1 MPELKP
7 AYLIHGDDHGAIAER
22 RAGLQ
27 ALALKQGDAG
37 SVEALAGDA
46 ATPAGVAQALAAMT
60 FAIGQRVIV
69 VDGVERWKQAEV
81 EQHLVPAL
89 KEMPPDTTVAL
100 FAREEGRTKAP
111 AGVHAAVKAAKGQIV
126 EQGTVKPWELPKWA
140 REQAARLGL
149 GARPG
154 GGEGAGRAGG
164 GAPAADPARA
174 REAGARTR
182 GCNGPRRLHRGH
194 AATGRDACQRH
205 CWDAAK
211 PIRVSAQL
219 IEERAAHSAERRVFV
234 LADALVGGDAREATL
249 TYLRLRRQGERLGG
263 LGYLMASRVRE
274 ALAVA
279 LRLQAGESA
288 AEVKRTLRM
297 PSRAAER
304 FVADVARIADPE
316 RLRAALGVLADLELD
331 TRGGAELRAARSR
344 LSGLDEDTLALRCDR
359 GRSPVRRRSGL
370 AGEHARGAALLAIAG
385 VAMQR
390 AALDGGVDA
399 AHQRAV
405 LGLGGLYIAAL
416 HRRFQAPEERLDRGG
431 VEAVLQ
437 ALALGAQDPLLL

>member
-27 ALALKQGDAG
+27 TLALKQGDAG
-37 SVEALAGDA
+37 SLEALAGDA

-60 FAIGQRVIV
+60 FAIGRRVIV

-81 EQHLVPAL
+81 EQHLLPAL

-111 AGVHAAVKAAKGQIV
+111 AAVHAAVKAAKGQIV
-126 EQGTVKPWELPKWA
+126 QQGTVKPWELPKWA

-149 GARPG
+149 ALDQAAAKALVAQV
-154 GGEGAGRAGG
+154 GERQQRILRELEKLALEVDVVAG
-164 GAPAADPARA
+164 
-174 REAGARTR
+174 
-182 GCNGPRRLHRGH
+182 
-194 AATGRDACQRH
+194 
-205 CWDAAK
+205 AK
-211 PIRVSAQL
+211 PIRVGAQL

-234 LADALVGGDAREATL
+234 LADALVGGDTREATL

-263 LGYLMASRVRE
+263 LGYLMASRMRE
-274 ALAVA
+274 ALTVA

-316 RLRAALGVLADLELD
+316 RLRSALGVLADLELD
-331 TRGGAELRAARSR
+331 TRGGAELHASRSR
-344 LSGLDEDTLALRCDR
+344 RSGLHEDTLALR
-359 GRSPVRRRSGL
+359 
-370 AGEHARGAALLAIAG
+370 AIAT
-385 VAMQR
+385 
-390 AALDGGVDA
+390 
-399 AHQRAV
+399 
-405 LGLGGLYIAAL
+405 IA
-416 HRRFQAPEERLDRGG
+416 G
-431 VEAVLQ
+431 
-437 ALALGAQDPLLL
+437 

>member
-22 RAGLQ
+22 RSGLQ
-27 ALALKQGDAG
+27 TLALKQGDAG

-46 ATPAGVAQALAAMT
+46 ATPAGVALALAAMT
-60 FAIGQRVIV
+60 FAIGRRVIV

-81 EQHLVPAL
+81 EQHLLPAL
-89 KEMPPDTTVAL
+89 KEMPPETTVAL

-111 AGVHAAVKAAKGQIV
+111 AAVHAAVKAAKGQIV

-149 GARPG
+149 ALDQAAAKALVAQV
-154 GGEGAGRAGG
+154 GERQQ
-164 GAPAADPARA
+164 RIL
-174 REAGARTR
+174 RELEKLALELASAAGAAGATDLT
-182 GCNGPRRLHRGH
+182 GAT
-194 AATGRDACQRH
+194 AAT
-205 CWDAAK
+205 AAK

-263 LGYLMASRVRE
+263 LGYLMASRMRE
-274 ALAVA
+274 ALTVA

-316 RLRAALGVLADLELD
+316 RLRAALGVRADLELD
-331 TRGGAELRAARSR
+331 TRGGAELRAGRSR
-344 LSGLDEDTLALRCDR
+344 LSGLHEDTLALR
-359 GRSPVRRRSGL
+359 
-370 AGEHARGAALLAIAG
+370 AITKIAG
-385 VAMQR
+385 
-390 AALDGGVDA
+390 
-399 AHQRAV
+399 
-405 LGLGGLYIAAL
+405 
-416 HRRFQAPEERLDRGG
+416 
-431 VEAVLQ
+431 
-437 ALALGAQDPLLL
+437 